1 MLVVWFWIPHL
12 ILVFENP
19 IHCIAMNSNYSYR
32 KKVSHLHMVGQ
43 KSFFGALGDARWS
56 VPRLAISIAIPLAAG
71 AIGAIFTTDSV
82 ETWYQ
87 MIEKP
92 WFTPPSWLFGPVWT
106 VLYVLM
112 GISLYL
118 VWRKTKIDRSEH
130 GTRPAV
136 FAAFGTQLGLNVL
149 WSFLF
154 FGLKSPQLAF
164 AEIVILLAS
173 ITVTIIV

>member
-1 MLVVWFWIPHL
+1 M
-12 ILVFENP
+12 
-19 IHCIAMNSNYSYR
+19 C
-32 KKVSHLHMVGQ
+32 MVGQ
-43 KSFFGALGDARWS
+43 KSFFGALGDARWN
-56 VPRLAISIAIPLAAG
+56 VARLAISIAIPLSAG

-92 WFTPPSWLFGPVWT
+92 WFTPPNWLFGPAWT

-118 VWRKTKIDRSEH
+118 VWRKTTIDRSIH

-136 FAAFGTQLGLNVL
+136 FAVFGIQLGLNAL

-154 FGLKSPQLAF
+154 FGLRSPQLAF

-173 ITVTIIV
+173 IMVTVIIFQKISKPASILLLPYAGWVAFASALNLGVWLLNAS